1 MEGVKTK
8 RTRPLLDMTPM
19 VDLAFLLVTF
29 FMLTTKFR
37 PEEAV
42 IVDTP
47 SSVAEVSLPEKDIMT
62 ITVDKEGR
70 IFFGVDSKQ
79 QREGLIR
86 KMDEKYAL
94 QLNEAELQM
103 FAQQPTM
110 GMPLGGLKKFLAME
124 AEEKNRI
131 WQPGIPA
138 DSAGNELADWIVFSR
153 TLNPNLRI
161 AIKADQQ
168 TGYPVVRSLIRTLQD
183 NNINR
188 FHLITNLEMKGT

>member
-1 MEGVKTK
+1 MDGVKTK

-37 PEEAV
+37 PEEPV

-47 SSVAEVSLPEKDIMT
+47 SSVAEVRLPDKDIMT

-70 IFFGVDSKQ
+70 IFFGVDSKHH
-79 QREGLIR
+79 REEIIR
-86 KMDEKYAL
+86 KMNEKYTLNLEEADFQDFAL
-94 QLNEAELQM
+94 QSSI
-103 FAQQPTM
+103 
-110 GMPLGGLKKFLAME
+110 GMPLGGMKQFLDME
-124 AEEKNRI
+124 EQERNIMK
-131 WQPGIPA
+131 QPGIPA
-138 DSAGNELADWIVFSR
+138 DSAQNELADWIIFSR
-153 TLNPNLRI
+153 SADPNLRI

-168 TGYPVVRSLIRTLQD
+168 TAYPVVRSLIRTLQD

>member
-37 PEEAV
+37 PEEPV

-47 SSVAEVSLPEKDIMT
+47 SSVAEVRLPEKDVMT
-62 ITVDKEGR
+62 IMVDKEGR
-70 IFFGVDSKQ
+70 IFFGVDSKHH
-79 QREGLIR
+79 REALIR
-86 KMDEKYAL
+86 KIDGKYGL
-94 QLNEAELQM
+94 QLNDAEFQEFALQSSIGV
-103 FAQQPTM
+103 PV
-110 GMPLGGLKKFLAME
+110 GGLKRFLDLEPE
-124 AEEKNRI
+124 AKSSLK
-131 WQPGIPA
+131 QPGIPA
-138 DSAGNELADWIVFSR
+138 DSIRNELADWIVFSR
-153 TLNPNLRI
+153 TVNPNLRI

-168 TGYPVVRSLIRTLQD
+168 TGYPVVRSLIKTLQD

-188 FHLITNLEMKGT
+188 FHLITNLEVKGT